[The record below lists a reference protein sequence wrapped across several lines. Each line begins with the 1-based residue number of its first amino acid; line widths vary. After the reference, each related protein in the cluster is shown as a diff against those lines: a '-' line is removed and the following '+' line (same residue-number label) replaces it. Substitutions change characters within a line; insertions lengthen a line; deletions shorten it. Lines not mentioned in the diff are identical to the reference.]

1 MNMQVVTNCIV
12 RQGDQI
18 LMLKKPRRGWWVCPG
33 GKMEPGE
40 SLVEAVT
47 REISEETGF
56 FIETPDLRGVFTV
69 ILQEGS
75 KMIDHWML
83 FTFYTE
89 KWNGTLLQE
98 SEEGILQWIKIDTL
112 GERPMAEGDRIFLRH
127 ILKETSLIT
136 GKFTYT
142 PDYQL
147 LSWKPENQE

>member
-1 MNMQVVTNCIV
+1 MQVVTNCII

-47 REISEETGF
+47 REICEETGF
-56 FIETPDLRGVFTV
+56 SIETADLRGVFTV
-69 ILQEGS
+69 LLQEGS

-89 KWNGTLLQE
+89 KWSGTLLHE
-98 SEEGILQWIKIDTL
+98 TEEGILEWIKIDTL
-112 GERPMAEGDRIFLRH
+112 DERPMAEGDRIFLRQ
-127 ILKETSLIT
+127 ILQETKLIT

-147 LSWKPENQE
+147 LAWKLENRE